1 MKLFLL
7 SCLVI
12 GSGLLMAQTHHS
24 AHAETPA
31 GDSPTSALDK
41 LVKGNMRFAQGEPA
55 GEHLGADRRK
65 AVAAVQAPF
74 AVIVTCSDSRLTPE
88 FIFDQGIGDLF
99 VVRVAGNTLDD
110 VALGSIEYAVEHLG
124 SNLIVVMGH
133 ERCGA
138 VSAALKGGKLPG
150 KLPAVVAPIKPA
162 CEHAEGDYALDLAV
176 RRNVENMVSLLA
188 ERNPV
193 TKKLRDQ
200 RELRV
205 VGMKYDLDSGEAA
218 MTLML

>member
-1 MKLFLL
+1 MKIIFLA
-7 SCLVI
+7 SLVV
-12 GSGLLMAQTHHS
+12 GSALLMAQSHDAGH
-24 AHAETPA
+24 TPNPVS
-31 GDSPTSALDK
+31 DSPTSALEK
-41 LVKGNMRFAQGEPA
+41 LVKGNIRFASGDSGHEHQGV
-55 GEHLGADRRK
+55 DRRK
-65 AVAAVQAPF
+65 AVANSQAPF

-138 VSAALKGGKLPG
+138 VTAALKGGKLPG

-162 CEHAEGDYALDLAV
+162 CQNAEGDFALDLAV
-176 RRNVENMVSLLA
+176 RRNVENMVRLLA

-205 VGMKYDLDSGEAA
+205 VGMKYDLDSGEAT